1 MYDIKFK
8 IAVGKPT
15 DQNIEK
21 TRQQQQQQQQ
31 EQQQQQ
37 QQCFGDCLDLAMF
50 RLVWKTLFF
59 LFLCVVSTKL
69 NCISSRKGLC
79 MDNKKNNIWQYM
91 ATNLSVFFVS

>member
-21 TRQQQQQQQQ
+21 TRQQQQEQ
-31 EQQQQQ
+31 EQQ

-59 LFLCVVSTKL
+59 FCFCAWFQPS
-69 NCISSRKGLC
+69 
-79 MDNKKNNIWQYM
+79 
-91 ATNLSVFFVS
+91 

>member
-21 TRQQQQQQQQ
+21 TRQQQQQQ
-31 EQQQQQ
+31 EQQQQ

-59 LFLCVVSTKL
+59 FVFVRGFNQVKL
-69 NCISSRKGLC
+69 YF
-79 MDNKKNNIWQYM
+79 Q
-91 ATNLSVFFVS
+91 

>member
-37 QQCFGDCLDLAMF
+37 QQQQQCFGDCLDLAMF

-59 LFLCVVSTKL
+59 FVFVRGFNQVKL
-69 NCISSRKGLC
+69 YF
-79 MDNKKNNIWQYM
+79 Q
-91 ATNLSVFFVS
+91 